1 MRLPRAMVA
10 SDGFLV
16 PGVDSLLMS
25 TTRTGIRLDEQVA
38 VVVATGCSGIRPARR
53 NDGTLRE

>member
-1 MRLPRAMVA
+1 MVA